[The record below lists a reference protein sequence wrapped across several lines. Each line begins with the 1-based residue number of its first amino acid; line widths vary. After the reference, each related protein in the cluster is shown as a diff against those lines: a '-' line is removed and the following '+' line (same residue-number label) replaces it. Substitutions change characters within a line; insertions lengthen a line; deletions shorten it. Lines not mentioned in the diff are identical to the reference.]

1 MAIMH
6 VEDFN
11 LLHGFQEVEMQNDYT
26 IATYLIVSNTKDIS
40 KLAMAIADEQ
50 TTGTWTRVSVESD
63 EMKKKF
69 GAKVLNIIPI
79 PDLSDAAAANPE
91 KAYILTIA
99 YPPINYGYDF
109 PMFFSTIMGNIS
121 ASGKIKL
128 IDVNFPKSYLDHI
141 QGPKFGI
148 QGLRDVL
155 GVHDRPLLNAMIKP
169 NIGWTPE
176 QGAELFYQ
184 ASKGGIDII
193 KDDELMPANQ
203 PHCPLKERVT
213 RMMAM
218 EKKVF
223 EETGEHTLY
232 AVNITDEV
240 NRLKDNAMR
249 ALEYGANCLMINYYT
264 CGFSAA
270 KAIAEDKN
278 INVPILA
285 HIDFVGVYVASP
297 FHGLAGNLMIGK
309 LARLAGADFQ
319 IQGNPF
325 GKFPVPMLNCLQIA
339 HYSTQPLY
347 HIKPMMPAISGGTT
361 QTVVKKVIDLLG
373 MDIILAAGGAVHGHP
388 DGSFAGAKAMRQAVE
403 ASMKG
408 IPLADYAKDHEALAK
423 ALNVWGDTSKIFD
436 LMQ

>member
-1 MAIMH
+1 MSIMR

-11 LLHGFQEVEMQNDYT
+11 LLYGFQEVEMNNDYI
-26 IATYLIVSNTKDIS
+26 IATYQLVSATKDIG

-50 TTGTWTRVSVESD
+50 TTGTWTKVTIESS

-91 KAYILTIA
+91 KAYILTIG
-99 YPPINYGYDF
+99 YPPVNFGYDV
-109 PMFFSTIMGNIS
+109 PMFLSTIMGNIS

-128 IDVNFPKSYLDHI
+128 IDVHFPKSYLDHI

-148 QGLRDVL
+148 QGLRDAL
-155 GVHDRPLLNAMIKP
+155 GIQDRPLLNAMIKP
-169 NIGWTPE
+169 NLGWTPDE
-176 QGAELFYQ
+176 GAALFYE
-184 ASKGGIDII
+184 ASRGGIDII

-203 PHCPLKERVT
+203 PHCPLKDRVT

-240 NRLKDNAMR
+240 FRLKDNAMR

-270 KAIAEDKN
+270 KGIAEDKD

-309 LARLAGADFQ
+309 LARMAGADFQ

-325 GKFPVPMLNCLQIA
+325 GKFPVPMLHCLQIA

-361 QTVVKKVIDLLG
+361 QTVVKDLIDVLG

-388 DGSFAGAKAMRQAVE
+388 DGSRAGALAMRQAVD

-408 IPLADYAKDHEALAK
+408 IPLAEYAKQHQELAK
-423 ALNVWGDTSKIFD
+423 ALNIWGDTTKIFD
-436 LMQ
+436 LMK